1 MSHLPINQSLKLYE
15 QGRQLIPGAS
25 MTNSKRPSEYAF
37 GAFPIYIE
45 SGHGAKVVDVDGN
58 EYIDYILALG
68 PITLGYAFEEI
79 DNAVRAQMQKGV
91 LFGLMS
97 PLEVQ
102 AAQAVIDTV
111 PCAEMVRFFKTGA
124 ESTTAALR
132 VARAFT
138 KKDVVLHCGYHGWLD
153 TISCDRGNPGV
164 PQSLNDTLYAF
175 PWNDESAVKVLL
187 QEHAGKVAAI
197 MVNPVTYYSV
207 DDGSFLRFLR
217 HACDEANILLIYDE
231 IVTGYRLS
239 LGGAQ
244 EYFDVIPDLAC
255 FAKGIANG
263 YPVSALCGR
272 RGVMELCEDLLIS
285 STYGGETL
293 SLAALVAA
301 HQVYRD
307 KDVPAV
313 LARQGQ
319 KLMDGCNA
327 LAKQHNVPAIW
338 EGYPCMSGYH
348 FAYESAEMNR
358 HAMTFWLQECAAQG
372 VLFRR
377 GGLNF
382 ITLSHTDEIIEQTL
396 EVCAKVLSQ
405 LAKAVEE
412 GTLEQQLR
420 TTQAARGR
428 YEL

>member
-1 MSHLPINQSLKLYE
+1 MPQLPIDQSLKLYE
-15 QGRQLIPGAS
+15 QGSRLIPGAS

-45 SGHGAKVVDVDGN
+45 SGHGVKVVDVDGN
-58 EYIDYILALG
+58 KYIDYILALG
-68 PITLGYAFEEI
+68 PITLGYAYDEI
-79 DNAVRAQMQKGV
+79 DNAVRAQMQNGV

-102 AAQAVIDTV
+102 AAQAVIEAV

-124 ESTTAALR
+124 EATTAALR
-132 VARAFT
+132 LARAFT
-138 KKDVVLHCGYHGWLD
+138 KKEVVLHCGYHGWLD
-153 TISCDRGNPGV
+153 TISCDRENPGV
-164 PQSLNDTLYAF
+164 PQGLRESLFAF
-175 PWNDESAVKVLL
+175 PWNNEDAIKVLL
-187 QEHAGKVAAI
+187 QQHAGKVAAI
-197 MVNPVTYYSV
+197 VVNPVNYYAI

-217 HACDEANILLIYDE
+217 ELCDEENILLIYDE

-244 EYFDVIPDLAC
+244 EYFNVIPDLAC

-272 RGVMELCEDLLIS
+272 RGVMQLCENLLIS

-293 SLAALVAA
+293 SLAALIAT
-301 HQVYRD
+301 HQIYRD
-307 KDVPAV
+307 KGVPAF

-319 KLMDGCNA
+319 RLMDGCNT
-327 LAKQHNVPAIW
+327 LATKHKVPAIW

-348 FAYESAEMNR
+348 FAYDSTEINR
-358 HAMTFWLQECAAQG
+358 HAMTFWLQECAARG
-372 VLFRR
+372 ILFRR

-382 ITLSHTDEIIEQTL
+382 ITLSHTDEIIDQTL

-405 LAKAVEE
+405 LAEAVKE

-420 TTQAARGR
+420 TTQATRGR
-428 YEL
+428 YEQ